1 MGLFISSLLFGLTHA
16 LVTVP
21 PTWPWAL
28 FTLIFGLTLGFI
40 REKDG
45 SILAAALLH
54 AMLDMPL
61 AFMN

>member
-1 MGLFISSLLFGLTHA
+1 LLFGLAHA
-16 LVTVP
+16 LVSEP

-28 FTLIFGLTLGFI
+28 FTLVLGLTLGFI

-45 SILAAALLH
+45 SILGPALLH

-61 AFMN
+61 VFVEPF